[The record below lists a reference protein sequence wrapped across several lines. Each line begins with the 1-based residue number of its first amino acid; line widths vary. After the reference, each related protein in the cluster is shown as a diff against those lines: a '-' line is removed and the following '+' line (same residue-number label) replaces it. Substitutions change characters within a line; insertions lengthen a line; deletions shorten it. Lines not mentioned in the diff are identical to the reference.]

1 MFIFSPVTPHEFQ
14 IIRLNLGSASR
25 LDSGSASR
33 LGYTLIADPG
43 GRCNLLVATCNL
55 LVGICNMLVDML
67 YNLLFN
73 KHTFRVHKRDNDRY
87 FAVLTIDCG

>member
-1 MFIFSPVTPHEFQ
+1 MLQLCLCLT
-14 IIRLNLGSASR
+14 
-25 LDSGSASR
+25 DSS

-67 YNLLFN
+67 YNVLFN
-73 KHTFRVHKRDNDRY
+73 KHTFREHKRDNDRY
-87 FAVLTIDCG
+87 FAVLTMVNMIMRCNGGKY

>member
-1 MFIFSPVTPHEFQ
+1 MAHFLIMLISEARKKYFRYS
-14 IIRLNLGSASR
+14 
-25 LDSGSASR
+25 
-33 LGYTLIADPG
+33 LIADPG
-43 GRCNLLVATCNL
+43 GRCNLLVPTCNL

-87 FAVLTIDCG
+87 FAVLTIDSVSYTHLRAHET